1 MASDVTL
8 ELLDKDALEIIK
20 CDEDIS
26 MDELLVKASDICHI
40 SPVARGLF
48 AFRQV
53 SFGLSNL
60 AFFILHASTP
70 TLVYR
75 PFCLIDQELFC

>member
-53 SFGLSNL
+53 SFGFSNFSLSHPSRINTHSSL
-60 AFFILHASTP
+60 PS
-70 TLVYR
+70 VWSY
-75 PFCLIDQELFC
+75 